1 MTFSQRKPTFPF
13 LGTPVSFLIILSAW
27 LISSCSPVRDLGE
40 NKYMLHKNTIRSN
53 KPELNESVTSILK
66 QKPNRKILG
75 VFRFHL
81 GVYNLANRGK
91 QTKFKSWVKR
101 TIGEE
106 PVVLD
111 SVLTAKSRVQV
122 KQFLQNNGYFN
133 AVVTDTTVYLRRK
146 RAHVTYQITTGNA
159 YTLRNIN
166 YKIDDPAI
174 RIILLNDSASSLL
187 KAGNNYSTTDFQ
199 NERDRITT
207 LLRNR
212 GYYDFSQAYISFSV
226 DTSLKSQQTDVYFV
240 IKNPSQVAFG
250 DTIPL
255 HKVYRI
261 NNVFIQTDYDPLAKN
276 LKIPTDTVVYK
287 NYHFTSSFKKM
298 RFKPEALLSRI
309 FIEKGDLYK
318 VNNADYTYKGLANLG
333 LFRFVNI
340 RYEPAE
346 EDSTNYHLLNSF
358 ISLSPS
364 AKQDYKVELEG
375 THNGGNFGIGGNLTY
390 RNKNS
395 FRSAELIELK
405 IRAKIESIPDFVD
418 STNADQARPLSLNT
432 YEIGPELNIRIPRL
446 LWPLAKFNHS
456 RSSNP
461 VTNFTSYFNYQ
472 KRPEY
477 TRNNLVFS
485 SGFEF
490 KESKYKKHFVYP
502 AEINY
507 SSFNLSQAFVNKLEA
522 LNDIQLILYYRNYLI
537 SNGRYTFIYNSQE
550 QNLYRDFVYF
560 RFSFEIAGN
569 SLRLIDKLRTN
580 YNDNKTYQ
588 VLGINYSQYIRP
600 DFDFSYYQIF
610 SSHTALVYRLAA
622 GIGVAYLNSD
632 FIPYEK
638 TFFAG
643 GANDLRAFRA
653 RTIGPGSYAANNFIE
668 QLGDIKINANIE
680 YRFDIFRI
688 LEGAIFADAGN
699 IWLRDNFRELPG
711 SRFQPG
717 TFLSELALG
726 TGVGMRLDFTFFIFR
741 VDAGIPL
748 KDPGRDADDRWVI
761 NYLKLNSIN
770 YNFGIGYPF

>member
-1 MTFSQRKPTFPF
+1 
-13 LGTPVSFLIILSAW
+13 
-27 LISSCSPVRDLGE
+27 
-40 NKYMLHKNTIRSN
+40 MLHKNTIRSD
-53 KPELNESVTSILK
+53 KSELNESVTSILK

-75 VFRFHL
+75 IFRFHL

-111 SVLTAKSRVQV
+111 SVLTEKSREQV

-133 AVVTDTTVYLRRK
+133 AVVTDTTTYLRRK
-146 RAHVTYQITTGNA
+146 RAHVTYRITTGNA
-159 YTLRNIN
+159 YTLRYIF

-174 RIILLNDSASSLL
+174 KLILLNDSAASLV
-187 KAGNNYSTTDFQ
+187 KTGNNYSTSDFQ
-199 NERDRITT
+199 HERDRITT

-212 GYYDFSQAYISFSV
+212 GYYDFSQAYISFDV
-226 DTSLKSQQTDVYFV
+226 DTSLKSQQTDVFFV
-240 IKNPSQVAFG
+240 IKNPLQVSYG
-250 DTIPL
+250 DTLPL

-261 NNVFIQTDYDPLAKN
+261 DNIYIQTDYDPLAKN

-340 RYEPAE
+340 RYEPVAT
-346 EDSTNYHLLNSF
+346 DSSNYHLLNSF

-375 THNGGNFGIGGNLTY
+375 THNGGNFGVGGNLTY

-418 STNADQARPLSLNT
+418 STSADQPRPLSLNT

-446 LWPLAKFNHS
+446 LWPLARFNHS

-461 VTNFTSYFNYQ
+461 VTNFTSSFNYQ

-507 SSFNLSQAFVNKLEA
+507 SSFNLSQAFVNKLVA
-522 LNDIQLILYYRNYLI
+522 LNDLQLILYYRNYLI
-537 SNGRYTFIYNSQE
+537 TNGRYTFIYNSQE

-580 YNDNKTYQ
+580 YDENKTYQ

-622 GIGVAYLNSD
+622 GIGMAYLNSD

-668 QLGDIKINANIE
+668 QLGDIKINANVE

-726 TGVGMRLDFTFFIFR
+726 TGIGMRLDFTFFISR
-741 VDAGIPL
+741 IDAGIPL
-748 KDPGRDADDRWVI
+748 KDPGRAANDRWVI
-761 NYLKLNSIN
+761 NYLKLSSIN

>member
-1 MTFSQRKPTFPF
+1 MSFSKRKPTFPLF
-13 LGTPVSFLIILSAW
+13 GTPVRLLIILSAW
-27 LISSCSPVRDLGE
+27 FISSCSPVRDLGE
-40 NKYMLHKNTIRSN
+40 NKYMLHKNTIRSD
-53 KPELNESVTSILK
+53 KSELNESVTSILK

-75 VFRFHL
+75 IFRFHL

-111 SVLTAKSRVQV
+111 SVLTQKSREQV

-133 AVVTDTTVYLRRK
+133 AVVTDTTTYLRRK
-146 RAHVTYQITTGNA
+146 RAHVTYRITTGNA
-159 YTLRNIN
+159 YTLRYIF

-174 RIILLNDSASSLL
+174 KLILLNDSAASLV
-187 KAGNNYSTTDFQ
+187 KTGNNYSTSDFQ
-199 NERDRITT
+199 HERDRITT

-212 GYYDFSQAYISFSV
+212 GYYDFSQAYISFDV
-226 DTSLKSQQTDVYFV
+226 DTSLKSQQTDVFFV
-240 IKNPSQVAFG
+240 IKNPLQVSYG
-250 DTIPL
+250 DTLPL

-261 NNVFIQTDYDPLAKN
+261 DNIYIQTDYDPLAKN

-340 RYEPAE
+340 RYEPVAT
-346 EDSTNYHLLNSF
+346 DSSNYHLLNSF

-375 THNGGNFGIGGNLTY
+375 THNGGNFGVGGNLTY

-418 STNADQARPLSLNT
+418 STSADQPRPLSLNT

-446 LWPLAKFNHS
+446 LWPLARFNHS

-461 VTNFTSYFNYQ
+461 VTNFTSSFNYQ

-507 SSFNLSQAFVNKLEA
+507 SSFNLSQAFVNKLVA
-522 LNDIQLILYYRNYLI
+522 LNDLQLILYYRNYLI
-537 SNGRYTFIYNSQE
+537 TNGRYTFIYNSQE

-580 YNDNKTYQ
+580 YDENKTYQ

-622 GIGVAYLNSD
+622 GIGMAYLNSD

-668 QLGDIKINANIE
+668 QLGDIKINANVE

-726 TGVGMRLDFTFFIFR
+726 TGIGMRLDFTFFIFR
-741 VDAGIPL
+741 IDAGIPL
-748 KDPGRDADDRWVI
+748 KDPGRAANDRWVI
-761 NYLKLNSIN
+761 NYLKLSSIN

>member
-13 LGTPVSFLIILSAW
+13 LGSPVSFLIILSTW
-27 LISSCSPVRDLGE
+27 LISSCSPVKDLGE
-40 NKYMLHKNTIRSN
+40 NKYMLHKNTVRSN

-133 AVVTDTTVYLRRK
+133 AIVTDTTIYLRRK
-146 RAHVTYQITTGNA
+146 RAHVTYKINTGSA

-174 RIILLNDSASSLL
+174 KMILLNDSASSLL

-212 GYYDFSQAYISFSV
+212 GYYDFSQAYISFDV

-250 DTIPL
+250 DTVPL
-255 HKVYRI
+255 HQVYRI
-261 NNVFIQTDYDPLAKN
+261 NNIYIQTDYDPLAKN
-276 LKIPTDTVVYK
+276 LKIPSDTVVYK

-318 VNNADYTYKGLANLG
+318 INNADYTYKGLANLG

-340 RYEPAE
+340 RYEPAA

-418 STNADQARPLSLNT
+418 STSADQSRPLSLNT

-507 SSFNLSQAFVNKLEA
+507 SSFNLSQAFINKLVA

-537 SNGRYTFIYNSQE
+537 TNGRYTFIYNSQE

-569 SLRLIDKLRTN
+569 SLRLIDKQRNN
-580 YNDNKTYQ
+580 YDEKKTYQ

-699 IWLRDNFRELPG
+699 IWLRDNFRNLPG

-717 TFLSELALG
+717 TFLSEMALG

-748 KDPGRDADDRWVI
+748 KDPGREADDRWVV